1 MLAKLENWI
10 RDFTEDKA
18 TAPSGDAEWTRALA
32 GLLVEAAMAD
42 GELGEDERVQMSR
55 VLAGQLQL
63 GTAEIDAIIN
73 GAVDSHEE
81 RVEIYGL
88 ARSIRAETEP
98 DDRIAIMEMA
108 WMVVLADGELH
119 DDVPLCAVIEPKVVD
134 ELDDVGVLEGAVDPD
149 LARHHLV
156 GLLLGA
162 REQPH
167 VDNLDGDAA

>member
-18 TAPSGDAEWTRALA
+18 AAPSGDAEWTRALA
-32 GLLVEAAMAD
+32 G
-42 GELGEDERVQMSR
+42 
-55 VLAGQLQL
+55 LQL

-119 DDVPLCAVIEPKVVD
+119 DYESQLMRR
-134 ELDDVGVLEGAVDPD
+134 
-149 LARHHLV
+149 LA
-156 GLLLGA
+156 GLLYVDDIESGRAAKRA
-162 REQPH
+162 RARLSQ
-167 VDNLDGDAA
+167 DG